1 MTVLQITDKVR
12 FITRLD
18 TNDVSD
24 AQLYR
29 LLNDAVSEEMKFVT
43 SMHEDFL
50 LKQGTDINTVS
61 GTSDYTLATDI
72 IQLKKMTLSNDGT
85 NYYVAY
91 EKDLNDVTNLISTT
105 ESFSEPKYSKI
116 TQTSA
121 SEFIIRFYPTPTA
134 TVTAG
139 IKYWYIQRPAALT
152 LTTETPVIPPELH
165 NVLVQ
170 RCIKELK
177 QRDGDLAGVRI
188 SEDQIAI
195 EEEKYK
201 RGIAQRNIDTWE
213 GFNQP
218 VFTE

>member
-29 LLNDAVSEEMKFVT
+29 LLNDAISEEMKFVT

-50 LKQGTDINTVS
+50 LKAGTDINTVAS
-61 GTSDYTLATDI
+61 TSDYTLATDI
-72 IQLKKMTLSNDGT
+72 LQLKKMTISNDGT

-91 EKDLNDVTNLISTT
+91 EKDLNDVTDLIGMT
-105 ESFSEPKYSKI
+105 EYVSEPKYSKI

-121 SEFIIRFYPTPTA
+121 LEFIVRFYPTPTA
-134 TVTAG
+134 SVTSG
-139 IKYWYIQRPAALT
+139 IKYWYIARPAAI
-152 LTTETPVIPPELH
+152 TTGTDVPVIPPELH
-165 NVLVQ
+165 PVLVQ

-188 SEDQIAI
+188 TEDQIAI

-218 VFTE
+218 TFTE